1 MQSSERGPKMRKL
14 FRKPSPAMVI
24 ACLALFVA
32 STGTSIAAKH
42 YLITS
47 TKQIKPS
54 VLTKLKGAK
63 GPMGATGAQG
73 IAGIA
78 GAAGARGP
86 TGAAG
91 ARGAA
96 GEKGA
101 AGAQGPAGAAGAQG
115 PAGAAGAQGPAGATG
130 AQGAAGTARAYAQVV
145 TSNAANPVF
154 AQMSGFP
161 VSGPRNIDVGKLCIP
176 APAGVDPLLVPAFVS
191 LSGGM
196 VGVVTLLNNNK
207 DCRAAEYEVYTG
219 NLDGFF
225 RDGIFFNIMVP

>member
-1 MQSSERGPKMRKL
+1 MRKL

-63 GPMGATGAQG
+63 GPMGATGATGAQG

-78 GAAGARGP
+78 GAAGAQGH
-86 TGAAG
+86 TGAVG
-91 ARGAA
+91 A
-96 GEKGA
+96 KGA
-101 AGAQGPAGAAGAQG
+101 AGAQGHTGAVGAKGAAGAQG

-130 AQGAAGTARAYAQVV
+130 AAGTARAYTEVV
-145 TSNAANPVF
+145 TSDANNPAY
-154 AQMSGFP
+154 AQNVGFP
-161 VSGPRNIDVGKLCIP
+161 DRPRHIGVGLYCIP
-176 APAGVDPLLVPAFVS
+176 APAGVDPVNVPAFGVPS
-191 LSGGM
+191 GATQGQVVMMTHNDQCRVNEFEVATLS
-196 VGVVTLLNNNK
+196 VW
-207 DCRAAEYEVYTG
+207 TG
-219 NLDGFF
+219 ELADH
-225 RDGIFFNIMVP
+225 IFFNIMVP